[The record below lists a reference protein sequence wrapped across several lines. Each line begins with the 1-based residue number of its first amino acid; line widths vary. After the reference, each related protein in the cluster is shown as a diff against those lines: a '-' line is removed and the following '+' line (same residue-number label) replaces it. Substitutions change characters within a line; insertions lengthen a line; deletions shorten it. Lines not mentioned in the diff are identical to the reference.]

1 MRLLFLNR
9 VGCGVHGLLAC
20 WLTRRSHNTGIAWT
34 LYDVGLDFRH
44 CSLDLERVLDADDL
58 VHAVAQSCHLLA
70 ALVQDVLSEAV
81 LDHGVVVVFP
91 LIFHA

>member
-1 MRLLFLNR
+1 MCLHSLAHALTDGKRCSDRYFCEVRLLFPDR

-20 WLTRRSHNTGIAWT
+20 YWLTRRPHNTSIAWT

-58 VHAVAQSCHLLA
+58 VHSVAKS
-70 ALVQDVLSEAV
+70 
-81 LDHGVVVVFP
+81 G
-91 LIFHA
+91 

>member
-1 MRLLFLNR
+1 MCLHSLTHALTDGEWCSDRYFCEVRLLFLNG

-20 WLTRRSHNTGIAWT
+20 WLTRRPHNTSIAWT

-58 VHAVAQSCHLLA
+58 VHSVAKS
-70 ALVQDVLSEAV
+70 
-81 LDHGVVVVFP
+81 G
-91 LIFHA
+91 